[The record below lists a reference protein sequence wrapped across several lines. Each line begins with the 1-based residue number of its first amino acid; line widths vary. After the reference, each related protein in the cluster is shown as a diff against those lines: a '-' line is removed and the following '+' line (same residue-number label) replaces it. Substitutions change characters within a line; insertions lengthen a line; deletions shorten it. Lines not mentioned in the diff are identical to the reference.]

1 MARLRL
7 PSLVDI
13 HVHLREPGGEHK
25 EDFESGTRA
34 ALAGGITAVLAMP
47 NTQPP
52 LINSESLALAERAA
66 AQRACC
72 DYGIYLGACA
82 QNIEFAADLA
92 PQSLWLEMLPE
103 RHFRHAAH

>member
-34 ALAGGITAVLAMP
+34 ALALS
-47 NTQPP
+47 
-52 LINSESLALAERAA
+52 LIH
-66 AQRACC
+66 
-72 DYGIYLGACA
+72 I
-82 QNIEFAADLA
+82 
-92 PQSLWLEMLPE
+92 
-103 RHFRHAAH
+103 